1 MLKKFFAIITIFTML
16 SLNTAETILAFDNV
30 VKTKQNTNVVIKI
43 SDIMENEKIY
53 EDENTGFTFKFEIE
67 KEASI

>member
-1 MLKKFFAIITIFTML
+1 MYKRQEI
-16 SLNTAETILAFDNV
+16 DNV
-30 VKTKQNTNVVIKI
+30 IKTKQNTNVVIKI

-67 KEASI
+67 KGARIKKMKNI

>member
-16 SLNTAETILAFDNV
+16 SLNTAETILSFDNV

-53 EDENTGFTFKFEIE
+53 EDENTDFTFKFEIE
-67 KEASI
+67 KGASI

>member
-1 MLKKFFAIITIFTML
+1 MTITVFTML
-16 SLNTAETILAFDNV
+16 FLNTAETILAFDNI
-30 VKTKQNTNVVIKI
+30 VKTRQNTNIVIKI

-67 KEASI
+67 KGASIKK